1 MFSRRS
7 AWPFLLL
14 SVGVALGATLPRA
27 HPAPV
32 EDCTGPGIVFML
44 PGAGGSWEVA
54 CNLRCVIRG
63 MGLPLRVVEVPWTHG
78 VNNNVED
85 VQDHAN
91 HQIWGC
97 RLAQWITWYRQHNPG
112 HKVYVV
118 GYSAGAAP
126 LLAAANH
133 LPPNSVERMVLL
145 APGVNSCYDLRKA
158 LTVSR
163 HGIDSYWSCFD
174 DTLDWAELWFGTTE
188 GKGLQMSGLVGF
200 KKIIGSPADAQLY
213 CKLRQFHWRQEYA
226 DTGYH
231 GGHFGLVEEPF
242 LCRYVVP
249 RMLMP

>member
-118 GYSAGAAP
+118 GYSAAP
-126 LLAAANH
+126 PRCSLQPTTC
-133 LPPNSVERMVLL
+133 LPT
-145 APGVNSCYDLRKA
+145 A
-158 LTVSR
+158 LSA
-163 HGIDSYWSCFD
+163 WSFW
-174 DTLDWAELWFGTTE
+174 LPA
-188 GKGLQMSGLVGF
+188 SILVMTCAR
-200 KKIIGSPADAQLY
+200 P
-213 CKLRQFHWRQEYA
+213 
-226 DTGYH
+226 
-231 GGHFGLVEEPF
+231 
-242 LCRYVVP
+242 
-249 RMLMP
+249 